1 MCAAGGADVESKN
14 VVNGVDAFIEA
25 EPRHR
30 IVVSLNRGHCNH
42 RRASLIERANGIVED
57 GNELTDREPYDNAG
71 RYERQWMVCRGCIGG
86 VGVVAGSQPYRGKR

>member
-1 MCAAGGADVESKN
+1 MFAAGGADVESKN

-30 IVVSLNRGHCNH
+30 IVVSLNRGHCDH

-71 RYERQWMVCRGCIGG
+71 RYERQWMVCRRCIGG
-86 VGVVAGSQPYRGKR
+86 VVVVAGSRPHRGKR

>member
-1 MCAAGGADVESKN
+1 MLAAGGADVESKN

-42 RRASLIERANGIVED
+42 RRASL
-57 GNELTDREPYDNAG
+57 
-71 RYERQWMVCRGCIGG
+71 MGG
-86 VGVVAGSQPYRGKR
+86 SRVVAGSSQPYRGKR

>member
-1 MCAAGGADVESKN
+1 MWSVGGAEVESESAGS
-14 VVNGVDAFIEA
+14 VVDVALEPKRGRRIE
-25 EPRHR
+25 
-30 IVVSLNRGHCNH
+30 SLNRGHSNH

-86 VGVVAGSQPYRGKR
+86 VVVVAGSRPHRGKR

>member
-1 MCAAGGADVESKN
+1 MFAAGGADVESKN

-42 RRASLIERANGIVED
+42 RGASLIERANGIVAKKN
-57 GNELTDREPYDNAG
+57 GNELTG
-71 RYERQWMVCRGCIGG
+71 RK
-86 VGVVAGSQPYRGKR
+86 P